1 MIIVNYDKGIT
12 INFVAGLQGPAGSAG
27 VPDLAALPQY
37 KDDDEAKANGLGIND
52 SYVVATGSDVLV
64 PGTVKLI
71 IE

>member
-1 MIIVNYDKGIT
+1 MANIT
-12 INFVAGLQGPAGSAG
+12 INFVAGLQGPQGAAGI
-27 VPDLAALPQY
+27 PDLAALPQY

-71 IE
+71 VE